1 MISGLLLVDKPSGPT
16 SHDVVSMARRALGLK
31 KVGHAGTLD
40 PMATGLL
47 TLGVGQG
54 TKLLTFLV
62 GSDKRYLAT
71 VRLGATT
78 TTDDAEGAVV
88 SQSSVAQLD
97 ELTEATIREAFGRFV
112 GEIDQ
117 IPSSVSAIKVDG
129 QRAYDLVRA
138 GEKVD
143 LKARRITIYLLE
155 VTQVHRSGEFW
166 DVDID
171 VSCSSGTYI
180 RSIARD
186 VGEDLGVGGHLTSLR
201 RLAVGPFTVDQACSP
216 EQISATQLKPLGQ
229 AASTVLPSMLVS
241 KAQALE
247 LGHGMKVFLSPPD
260 SVPDG
265 DPVACLDDSGRL
277 VAVVRIERG
286 VGHILVGFPEQ

>member
-1 MISGLLLVDKPSGPT
+1 MISGLILVDKPSGPT

-78 TTDDAEGAVV
+78 ATDDAEGDVI
-88 SQSSVAQLD
+88 SQASAAQLD
-97 ELTEATIREAFGRFV
+97 ELNEAGIRAAFEGFV

-117 IPSSVSAIKVDG
+117 VPSSVSAIKVDG

-138 GEKVD
+138 GEKVA
-143 LKARRITIYLLE
+143 LKARRITIYRLE
-155 VTQVHRSGEFW
+155 VTQVHRAGLFW

-186 VGEDLGVGGHLTSLR
+186 VGEGLGVGGHLISLR
-201 RLAVGPFTVDQACSP
+201 RLAVGPFTVDQACRP
-216 EQISATQLKPLGQ
+216 EQISATQLIPLGH
-229 AASTVLPSMLVS
+229 AAATVLPSMLVS
-241 KAQALE
+241 KAQAVE
-247 LGHGMKVFLSPPD
+247 LGHGRKVFLTSPE
-260 SVPDG
+260 SLADG
-265 DPVACLDDSGRL
+265 QPVACLDDADRL
-277 VAVVRIERG
+277 VGVVRIERG